1 VKVSTSASAPVL
13 VDLLQRFASGHDR
26 YGHNSHDDGDAIS
39 PVDRGDEEVI
49 IPYSFSFYLS
59 YSVCIVIVM
68 LLVLYH
74 VCTQDGER
82 QQLEDANNSEL
93 MQLTCMYQ
101 RHQRVLDQ
109 LMMQRV
115 RLGKTLKNFSPC
127 EDDWY

>member
-1 VKVSTSASAPVL
+1 MKVSTSASAPVL
-13 VDLLQRFASGHDR
+13 VDLLQRFANGHDR
-26 YGHNSHDDGDAIS
+26 YGYDSHDDGDAIS
-39 PVDRGDEEVI
+39 PVDRGDEEV
-49 IPYSFSFYLS
+49 YSFSFYLS
-59 YSVCIVIVM
+59 YSVYIVIVM

-74 VCTQDGER
+74 VCIQDGER

-101 RHQRVLDQ
+101 RHQKVLDQ
-109 LMMQRV
+109 LIMQRV